1 MDAFDEWDIAALVF
15 FLSILAGISVYALV
29 AYVNRH
35 NPLTRADRRQLRSVS
50 SGKRAMASDR

>member
-1 MDAFDEWDIAALVF
+1 MELDSWDIVAIVF
-15 FLSILAGISVYALV
+15 FLSILAGISLYALV

-35 NPLTRADRRQLRSVS
+35 NPLSKADRRQLRSVS